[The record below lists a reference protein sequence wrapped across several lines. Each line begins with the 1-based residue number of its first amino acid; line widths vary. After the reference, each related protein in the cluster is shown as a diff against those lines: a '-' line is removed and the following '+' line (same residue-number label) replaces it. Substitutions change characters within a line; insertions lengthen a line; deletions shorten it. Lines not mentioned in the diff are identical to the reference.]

1 MAAEDIKLLA
11 VNALTLA
18 ISMTH
23 IEVTLKVILLL
34 ISIGYTVTKG
44 VKLKE
49 KKY

>member
-1 MAAEDIKLLA
+1 MAAGDIKLLA
-11 VNALTLA
+11 ANVLTLA

-34 ISIGYTVTKG
+34 ISIGYTVTKW

-49 KKY
+49 KK

>member
-34 ISIGYTVTKG
+34 ISIGYTVTKW
-44 VKLKE
+44 VNF
-49 KKY
+49 KKKNK

>member
-34 ISIGYTVTKG
+34 ISIGYTITKW

-49 KKY
+49 KK